1 MFVAVFSVP
10 DKSLPVGGPRPNTA
24 PSERHRC
31 VQYHTMS
38 PASLSPPTTAYL
50 KLNSCTSICMTNIFY
65 ACLDGVFL
73 NNNFS

>member
-50 KLNSCTSICMTNIFY
+50 KLNFLHIDLHDKYVLCMF
-65 ACLDGVFL
+65 GRSF
-73 NNNFS
+73 FK